1 MAGATSISF
10 RKGDRTAHE
19 NFRGVE
25 GEITVQTGTQDNPI
39 TVWVHPGND
48 MQGSPLAREDLANVT
63 QQSIAN
69 KNIAKSDLS
78 NIEITASTDY
88 VKNQFSLLG
97 YANKTGDNLSTTA
110 LTDPEQ
116 HAPGL
121 GPVLA
126 RQDMYNVD
134 TEKLAQNGA
143 DASVAERWHIG
154 KNLAYADLENV
165 EAQNVADKL
174 GTEYFVKTNG
184 SNVNTAIFAETAS
197 GHSGKNLSYADLS
210 NIELTDATK
219 QTMFSAGIQLTENLA
234 TSLED
239 VDDITYPSTQA
250 VKNAINNA
258 VFDLTLPDYP
268 ETTANTLFLGATAIK
283 SAYTY
288 KGSVATLSY
297 LPETNNNVNDVYKV
311 TDVNKYYAWNNS
323 AWVELSTE
331 EAAEV
336 NETGINTDFTPAWQT
351 TITSDYINFDNPE
364 EIIVSPGTAT
374 PVTNVRDALIA
385 LAQNQEGATEL
396 ESNLREHLEDLNNP
410 HQVTKAQVG
419 LGNVNN
425 TSDANKPISTATQTA
440 LNGKLSLTGGTMSGT
455 ITSETGTENPAIK
468 TTDDG
473 GQLWL
478 KPSSDVTYNGGF
490 ILRGKN
496 NSDGSF
502 ADLRGKSDGTLTW
515 NGAKVLTNEYYGTNS
530 SDSIRLYSGGSNNFE
545 GAELHLSGANAVGHG
560 GFTIQAATSLT
571 EYKQLC
577 GFADGRLK
585 WNNIDI
591 SAMSM
596 PSKTYVDLTE
606 PALSEYYQAPAD
618 GWVVYQR
625 RSDAAGQYIQLAAG
639 TVNDTTGF
647 ANSICRST
655 AGSQQLAVTVPVQ
668 KDWRFFV
675 RRTAKGSFDIFRF
688 VYAEGAKHL
697 ATE

>member
-39 TVWVHPGND
+39 TIWVHPGND

-97 YANKTGDNLSTTA
+97 YANKTGDNISTTA

-143 DASVAERWHIG
+143 DASVTERWHIG

-165 EAQNVADKL
+165 EAQSVADKL

-184 SNVNTAIFAETAS
+184 SNVNTSVFAETAS

-210 NIELTDATK
+210 NIELTNTTK
-219 QTMFSAGIQLTENLA
+219 QTIFNAGIQLTENLA
-234 TSLED
+234 TSLET
-239 VDDITYPSTQA
+239 VDNITYPSTQA
-250 VKNAINNA
+250 VKNAINDA
-258 VFDLTLPDYP
+258 VFNLTLPDYP
-268 ETTANTLFLGATAIK
+268 ETTVNTLFLGATAIK
-283 SAYTY
+283 GAYTY

-297 LPETNNNVNDVYKV
+297 LPETNNNNNDVYKV
-311 TDVNKYYAWNNS
+311 TDVNKYYAWNTS
-323 AWVELSTE
+323 EWVELSTE

-364 EIIVSPGTAT
+364 DIIVSPGTAT

-385 LAQNQEGATEL
+385 LAQTQEGAAEL

-440 LNGKLSLTGGTMSGT
+440 LNGKLSLTGGTMAGNIIFPTANGIEFATGGVIKKVGSTGQNLAMMLKQSDWNTSYVCLYSGKFELYAGDGTTVKTLSGT
-455 ITSETGTENPAIK
+455 
-468 TTDDG
+468 
-473 GQLWL
+473 
-478 KPSSDVTYNGGF
+478 
-490 ILRGKN
+490 N
-496 NSDGSF
+496 N
-502 ADLRGKSDGTLTW
+502 GTLTW
-515 NGAKVLTNEYYGTNS
+515 DGNKVVVLIAEQEATSSNSYTWYRKYSDGWVEQGGIHHRGSAGDTVNLPIAMSNEYYELQLTAVNSDNIVRYAFATTHSSTYFKCGTADDS
-530 SDSIRLYSGGSNNFE
+530 SQNNDGDIRWYVCGY
-545 GAELHLSGANAVGHG
+545 
-560 GFTIQAATSLT
+560 AA
-571 EYKQLC
+571 
-577 GFADGRLK
+577 
-585 WNNIDI
+585 
-591 SAMSM
+591 
-596 PSKTYVDLTE
+596 
-606 PALSEYYQAPAD
+606 
-618 GWVVYQR
+618 
-625 RSDAAGQYIQLAAG
+625 
-639 TVNDTTGF
+639 
-647 ANSICRST
+647 
-655 AGSQQLAVTVPVQ
+655 
-668 KDWRFFV
+668 
-675 RRTAKGSFDIFRF
+675 
-688 VYAEGAKHL
+688 
-697 ATE
+697 

>member
-25 GEITVQTGTQDNPI
+25 GEITVQTGTQDDPI

-69 KNIAKSDLS
+69 KNIAKNDLS

-97 YANKTGDNLSTTA
+97 YANKTGDNISTTA

-134 TEKLAQNGA
+134 TEKLARNGA
-143 DASVAERWHIG
+143 DASVTERWHIG

-165 EAQNVADKL
+165 EAQDVANKL

-184 SNVNTAIFAETAS
+184 SNVNTSVFAETAS

-210 NIELTDATK
+210 NIELTDTTK
-219 QTMFSAGIQLTENLA
+219 QTVFNAGIQLTANLV
-234 TSLED
+234 TSLETSD
-239 VDDITYPSTQA
+239 NITYPSTQA
-250 VKNAINNA
+250 VKNAINDA
-258 VFDLTLPDYP
+258 MFDLTLPDYP

-288 KGSVATLSY
+288 KGTVATLSY
-297 LPETNNNVNDVYKV
+297 LPQTNNNINDVYKV

-364 EIIVSPGTAT
+364 EIIVYPGTTT
-374 PVTNVRDALIA
+374 PVTNVHDALIA
-385 LAQNQEGATEL
+385 LAQTQEGAAEL

-410 HQVTKAQVG
+410 HKVTKAQVG

-440 LNGKLSLTGGTMSGT
+440 LNGKLSTTGDT
-455 ITSETGTENPAIK
+455 ITGNLNVQNADIVFKDTQH
-468 TTDDG
+468 TTS
-473 GQLWL
+473 
-478 KPSSDVTYNGGF
+478 PTSDTWHEDQISF
-490 ILRGKN
+490 ADKN
-496 NSDGSF
+496 STRIGYIQPMFKSDGSVEL
-502 ADLRGKSDGTLTW
+502 AITASDPT
-515 NGAKVLTNEYYGTNS
+515 NGAKSLRVGSNGLTYSGKEI
-530 SDSIRLYSGGSNNFE
+530 IRLVAKQDPTWENHHAWYRKYS
-545 GAELHLSGANAVGHG
+545 
-560 GFTIQAATSLT
+560 
-571 EYKQLC
+571 
-577 GFADGRLK
+577 
-585 WNNIDI
+585 
-591 SAMSM
+591 
-596 PSKTYVDLTE
+596 
-606 PALSEYYQAPAD
+606 D
-618 GWVVYQR
+618 GWVEQGGR
-625 RSDAAGQYIQLAAG
+625 LNITSDNRTITFPVPMANKDDYNLQATVTSALRYACVEQG
-639 TVNDTTGF
+639 TDRTATGF
-647 ANSICRST
+647 KVATSDDST
-655 AGSQQLAVTVPVQ
+655 FNNDGVV
-668 KDWRFFV
+668 DW
-675 RRTAKGSFDIFRF
+675 
-688 VYAEGAKHL
+688 YACGYA
-697 ATE
+697 AS